1 MHFMFRLEYP
11 EALYLFLLIPL
22 WIFWNYWDAKSN
34 KQKGSHSILQSSLTK
49 LASHLPNK
57 KNSTILFFMAIFFVT
72 IAWANPQMGTK
83 KERVQVEKSDIYL
96 ALDISQSMQGTDI
109 SPTRLEKAK
118 RFITQL
124 VNARQG
130 DRIGLIFFAGSAF
143 VQMPLTNDY
152 AAAEMF
158 VRSADPSL
166 SATQGTVI
174 GDAIDLALQNIVDES
189 PKSLIIISDGEDHD
203 ENALK
208 KATQAARSGWQIF
221 TIGVGTENG
230 SFIPILNQG
239 REEYKTDNE
248 GNPVKSIPNFDL
260 LKKVAVQGNGQF
272 FDIEENNIKII
283 NDLSTYLDRLKKRS
297 FELRSYTEYNSFY
310 QYFLVPAFVFLLG
323 WIVFPYGYF
332 KI

>member
-1 MHFMFRLEYP
+1 MFRLEYP
-11 EALYLFLLIPL
+11 EALYLLFLIPL

-34 KQKGSHSILQSSLTK
+34 KRKASHSILRSSLTK
-49 LASHLPNK
+49 LSSHLPNK
-57 KNSTILFFMAIFFVT
+57 KNTTFLFSVAIFFIT

-96 ALDISQSMQGTDI
+96 AIDISQSMHGTDI

-118 RFITQL
+118 RFVTQL
-124 VNARQG
+124 INARKG

-174 GDAIDLALQNIVDES
+174 GDAIDLAMQNIVDES

-203 ENALK
+203 ENALQ

-221 TIGVGTENG
+221 TIGVGTKNG

-272 FDIEENNIKII
+272 FDIEDDNIKII

-297 FELRSYTEYNSFY
+297 FEMRSYTEYNSFY

-332 KI
+332 KL